1 MIAFLS
7 IALFSTVSA
16 ATIADAGTAR
26 VAYSN
31 CLVEFTSTHLDEK
44 TGTSVFK
51 KAAPTACPDER
62 IAMIATI
69 KKDELEFGSSES
81 EATSFA
87 TEEADGVLFS
97 FTDGYAGYASS
108 STRPIKEE

>member
-16 ATIADAGTAR
+16 ATIADAETAR

-44 TGTSVFK
+44 TGTSAFK

-62 IAMIATI
+62 NAMIATI

-87 TEEADGVLFS
+87 TEEANGVLFS

-108 STRPIKEE
+108 STRPVKEE